1 MVVRLAWWPQAGH
14 LVSPFTPHA
23 VPGVVQDYTMFSGQH
38 NDKKDIIRE
47 ARRKAE
53 AKEPPRTFLGA
64 FILAENIHKHI
75 TDLTSLK

>member
-1 MVVRLAWWPQAGH
+1 MVAAGPFGITLHLPPCCLARI
-14 LVSPFTPHA
+14 
-23 VPGVVQDYTMFSGQH
+23 YTMFSGQH